1 MLNVLQQHQS
11 EFADALLN
19 HQSNCE
25 QFIRKIKKTSKI
37 SPQLA
42 LDIYKNNTRGV
53 RLKSLEIIYPICRK
67 ILSDKVFYLIGQQ
80 YVNEDAEGSSD
91 LNHYGESF
99 NLHLKSLLEAGR
111 LPEEYCYLTD
121 LAALE
126 YKLHAAYYAKAD
138 SVFPFN
144 LFERKIKNKQ
154 KVHFKISSALGLIA
168 SEYPVYE
175 IWRSNKEQQYA
186 EKIETI
192 ESKQYLLVYR
202 NEYKSSIAVISNDE
216 YSIVK
221 AIIDN
226 FSLQEIINN
235 TDCDINNVLPVL
247 IANKWIVGIK

>member
-19 HQSNCE
+19 HQNDCE
-25 QFIRKIKKTSKI
+25 QFIRKITKTSKI

-42 LDIYKNNTRGV
+42 LDIYKNNTHGA

-67 ILSDKVFYLIGQQ
+67 ILGDEIFYLISQQ
-80 YVNEDAEGSSD
+80 YVNEDTEGSSD
-91 LNHYGESF
+91 LNYYGGSF
-99 NLHLKSLLEAGR
+99 NQHFKILLEVGR

-126 YKLHAAYYAKAD
+126 YKIHAAYYAKAD

-144 LFERKIKNKQ
+144 LFDQKINNKQ
-154 KVHFKISSALGLIA
+154 QIHFKISSALGLIA

-186 EKIETI
+186 EEIKTI

-202 NEYKSSIAVISNDE
+202 NEYKSSIAVISNNE
-216 YSIVK
+216 YSIIK
-221 AIIDN
+221 AIINN

-235 TDCDINNVLPVL
+235 TDCDVNNVLPVL